1 MIGRTKEINELN
13 SLYEGKRAELVAVYG
28 RRRVGKTYLIGEVFK
43 DKFTFRHVA
52 LSPEED
58 ASGNATKNQLDA
70 FYLSLIRYG
79 MDKNEKK
86 PETWFE
92 AFFLLE
98 ELLDR
103 KNQNGRLLVFF
114 DELPWM
120 DTANSNFIKAFEYFW
135 NGYGCTKSNLMVI
148 VCGSA
153 NSWIQNHLINS
164 HGGLYDRVTYEIKLT
179 PFSLKECEQF
189 FAEKD
194 IVMTKYDIAS
204 SYMVFGGIPYYLGYF
219 QKEKSLS
226 GNIDSLFFSKSA
238 PLKLEFDRLFLS
250 SFDNGNF
257 VEKIV
262 HFLSKRKKGFTR
274 NEIVMKLGVGDGG
287 NLTKALNALISSDF
301 IEKYVPFGVKSKVVH
316 YRLIDPFCIFYLKF
330 CYEQKRDDNFWSSGV
345 SGQELSSWRGLAF
358 ENVCLNHVDAIKK
371 SLGISGVITR
381 TSAWNYSNEE
391 GTGQIDLIISRND
404 NVVNVCEIK
413 FYSKPYTVDESLYMK
428 ILSRDEEVRKY
439 IPKKAAVHNTLITT
453 FGVNKNQ
460 YSSVF
465 QNILTLN
472 DLFQ

>member
-1 MIGRTKEINELN
+1 MIGRTEEINVLN
-13 SLYEGKRAELVAVYG
+13 SLYEGNRSELVVVSG
-28 RRRVGKTYLIGEVFK
+28 RKGIGKTFLIGEVFK

-79 MDKNEKK
+79 MNENEKK

-103 KNQNGRLLVFF
+103 KDRNGRLLVFF

-135 NGYGCTKSNLMVI
+135 NGYGCTKNNLMVI

-262 HFLSKRKKGFTR
+262 HFLSKRKKR
-274 NEIVMKLGVGDGG
+274 IY
-287 NLTKALNALISSDF
+287 TK
-301 IEKYVPFGVKSKVVH
+301 
-316 YRLIDPFCIFYLKF
+316 
-330 CYEQKRDDNFWSSGV
+330 
-345 SGQELSSWRGLAF
+345 
-358 ENVCLNHVDAIKK
+358 
-371 SLGISGVITR
+371 
-381 TSAWNYSNEE
+381 
-391 GTGQIDLIISRND
+391 
-404 NVVNVCEIK
+404 
-413 FYSKPYTVDESLYMK
+413 
-428 ILSRDEEVRKY
+428 
-439 IPKKAAVHNTLITT
+439 
-453 FGVNKNQ
+453 
-460 YSSVF
+460 
-465 QNILTLN
+465 
-472 DLFQ
+472 